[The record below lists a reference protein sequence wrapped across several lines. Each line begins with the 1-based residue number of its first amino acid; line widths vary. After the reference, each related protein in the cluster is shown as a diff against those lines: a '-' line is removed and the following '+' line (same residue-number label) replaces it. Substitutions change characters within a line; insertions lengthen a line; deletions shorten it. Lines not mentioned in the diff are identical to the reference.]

1 MRSIRAL
8 PIWGLAFGLTLLA
21 GSLLAPS
28 AATAASMPMS
38 SGGIGI
44 RLLSGASSSS
54 SGPLALAYIVE
65 RLSPGSRVTRRIEIS
80 NTTDAT
86 ADIVVFAAA
95 AGIAEGKFSFAPGR
109 SGDSLSSWTTIA
121 HSVLHLAS
129 GATVLDAVTINVA
142 KRASSGERY
151 AVVWAEVSAPS
162 PTHSGVRLVNRVGIR
177 MYVSVGK
184 GGLPAAE
191 FTVGSLVASR
201 GANGDPL
208 VAAVVH
214 NVGQAALDITG
225 ELRLSHGPGGLSAG
239 PFPVTLGSL
248 LAPDHSA
255 VERTELDNQVPRG
268 PWRADLTLSSDGT
281 QRSSVTM
288 ITFPPSASASGKR
301 SLSGPLMLAALVVL
315 TLMLAAGTSIL
326 FSRRRRLRLA

>member
-1 MRSIRAL
+1 M
-8 PIWGLAFGLTLLA
+8 
-21 GSLLAPS
+21 
-28 AATAASMPMS
+28 
-38 SGGIGI
+38 
-44 RLLSGASSSS
+44 
-54 SGPLALAYIVE
+54 
-65 RLSPGSRVTRRIEIS
+65 TRRIEIS

-86 ADIVVFAAA
+86 ADIVVFPAA

-109 SGDSLSSWTTIA
+109 TGDSLSSWTTIA
-121 HSVLHLAS
+121 QPVLHLAS
-129 GATVLDAVTINVA
+129 GATVLDTVTINIA

-151 AVVWAEVSAPS
+151 AVVWAEVTAPS

-225 ELRLSHGPGGLSAG
+225 ELMLSDGPGGLSAG

-248 LAPDHSA
+248 LAPDQSA
-255 VERTELDNQVPRG
+255 VERTELDSQVPRG

-281 QRSSVTM
+281 ERSSVTM
-288 ITFPPSASASGKR
+288 ITFPPSALTSGKR